1 MDSIHCGCLS
11 RPVPYFLWLPRSK
24 FFPCWMAGLSFFC
37 GVNLLGQIIPSSST
51 TGWTPILYPAGSP
64 TLPDPIND
72 QQTGIGEGD
81 IVGNTTH
88 PSLYKRFYDGGTP
101 SLTDGQMA
109 FRFRV
114 SEDKPSLG
122 QYSGSAFVGFDAG
135 QDGDIDMFV
144 GIDSSGST
152 NIVGIYLPGAGAN
165 TSPSTTT
172 IVSTPVFSVA
182 QSASNYS
189 WMAVTATTDPTAT
202 NFDLDGG
209 GKADFFL
216 SFVVPFS
223 SLVSAFNSNL
233 GMSIDQNTPFA
244 FVAATST
251 QTNSLT
257 QDLNGVNGGTSSTST
272 WSQLGG
278 LTSPYSSSG
287 TAVVP
292 EPGSFALL
300 SLSAGIFGIAFLRS
314 RRR

>member
-1 MDSIHCGCLS
+1 
-11 RPVPYFLWLPRSK
+11 
-24 FFPCWMAGLSFFC
+24 
-37 GVNLLGQIIPSSST
+37 
-51 TGWTPILYPAGSP
+51 
-64 TLPDPIND
+64 
-72 QQTGIGEGD
+72 
-81 IVGNTTH
+81 
-88 PSLYKRFYDGGTP
+88 
-101 SLTDGQMA
+101 
-109 FRFRV
+109 
-114 SEDKPSLG
+114 
-122 QYSGSAFVGFDAG
+122 
-135 QDGDIDMFV
+135 
-144 GIDSSGST
+144 
-152 NIVGIYLPGAGAN
+152 
-165 TSPSTTT
+165 
-172 IVSTPVFSVA
+172 
-182 QSASNYS
+182 
-189 WMAVTATTDPTAT
+189 MAVTATTDPTAT